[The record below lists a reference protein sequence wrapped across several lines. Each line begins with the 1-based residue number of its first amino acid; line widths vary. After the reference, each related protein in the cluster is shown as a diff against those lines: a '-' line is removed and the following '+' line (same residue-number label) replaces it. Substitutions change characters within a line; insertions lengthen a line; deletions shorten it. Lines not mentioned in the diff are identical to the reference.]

1 MNKTENSGSEAAVQQ
16 RNDDDVGNPARKVAV
31 PLLSVLLL
39 LIVWYAVSDRVSP
52 YSGRGAVSAYV
63 AQLAARVPG
72 QVTEVLV
79 QDGDVVEAGTLLFRL
94 DPRPFELA
102 VRQAE
107 ARLARAVQSSQAGAA
122 SIISSQARVAQA
134 RAQLENV
141 RATTN
146 RTLSLE
152 RRGLVSLADA
162 DNARAGLLSAEA
174 DAEKAEADLQS
185 AILELGA
192 QGENNPEIQAARAD
206 LEKAQ
211 LDRHF
216 AEVEAPT
223 RGVITN
229 LHLAVGQYVAA
240 GSAAVTFIDARGAWI
255 TADLRENQIGHVVTG
270 DEVDI
275 LFDAMP
281 GTIFRGHV
289 QSLAWG
295 IDPGR
300 PYAGGLAQNQ
310 PENDWFE
317 PARRIPVRIE
327 LSDSLDA
334 WPAPVK
340 AGGKVAVVVYAGGRN
355 NPVSWIAAG
364 LLRIK
369 SYLSYLY

>member
-16 RNDDDVGNPARKVAV
+16 LSDDDVGNPARKVAV